1 MSETPSQTP
10 FEDAPAL
17 SSPGLSSSA
26 APGRPAARA
35 ARAEADA
42 VKALSFEAALS
53 ELDAIV
59 KKLEGG
65 SAKLEEAIADYERGA
80 ALRRHCEAK
89 LAEAEQK
96 VQAIV
101 AAGAATSLRDMA

>member
-1 MSETPSQTP
+1 MSETLHQ
-10 FEDAPAL
+10 DVA
-17 SSPGLSSSA
+17 
-26 APGRPAARA
+26 
-35 ARAEADA
+35 
-42 VKALSFEAALS
+42 ALSFEAALA

-65 SAKLEEAIADYERGA
+65 QAKLEDAIADYERGA
-80 ALRRHCEAK
+80 LLRRHCEAK

-101 AAGAATSLRDMA
+101 AGPGGAAAGLRDLD